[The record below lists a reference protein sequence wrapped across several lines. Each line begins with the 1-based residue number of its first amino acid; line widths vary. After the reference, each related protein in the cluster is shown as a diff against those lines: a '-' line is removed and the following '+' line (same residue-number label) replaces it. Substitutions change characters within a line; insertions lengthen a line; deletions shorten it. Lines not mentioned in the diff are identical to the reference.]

1 MNKKVVSRLLV
12 ACCIVTA
19 SMSVNLVSNAAL
31 PFFSTEK
38 GEVPSLAPMLDKAT
52 PAIVSISVEGTQV
65 SRQQVP
71 EMFKRFF
78 GGTDEQVQERP
89 FKGLGSGVIIDAKKG
104 YVVTNNHVVDNADEI
119 IVKLTDGR
127 EFKAKKLG
135 ADEQSDIAL
144 LKIEPDAL
152 AAMPLANSDEL
163 RVGDFVVAIG
173 NPFGLNQTVTSG
185 IVSALGRSGLNI
197 GGYENFIQTDAA
209 INRGNSGGALVS
221 LRGELVG
228 INTAIFGPNGGNVG
242 IGFAIPSNMMKNL
255 VDQIIE
261 FGEVRRGLLG
271 IMGQDID
278 SGLADAMNLDVN
290 QGAFVSEVS
299 PDSAADKGG
308 IQAGDII
315 IEINGRSVVSFQ
327 ELRAKVASRGA
338 GAKLELTI
346 LRKGKTEKINVV
358 LGDAT
363 QNVVIAKE
371 IHPALE
377 GATLSNGKTKQG
389 DSGIVISEL
398 ISRSPATIIGL
409 QDGDV
414 IIGINRKKVDTVM
427 QLRTELEDAK
437 INFFT
442 LYFLQRLLNAPAF
455 KIEALGSYK
464 KFSGS
469 E

>member
-1 MNKKVVSRLLV
+1 MDKIVNRCFV
-12 ACCIVTA
+12 ACCIIAA

-31 PFFSTEK
+31 PFFSNDN

-65 SRQQVP
+65 SRQRIP
-71 EMFKRFF
+71 ERFKNFF
-78 GGTDEQVQERP
+78 GGSDEQVQERP
-89 FKGLGSGVIIDAKKG
+89 FKGLGSGVIIDAQKG

-135 ADEQSDIAL
+135 SDDQSDIAL

-152 AAMPLANSDEL
+152 IAIPLANSDAL

-242 IGFAIPSNMMKNL
+242 IGFAIPSNMMKSL

-271 IMGQDID
+271 IIGQDID
-278 SGLADAMNLDVN
+278 SGLADAMNLNVN

-299 PDSAADKGG
+299 PGSAAEEGG

-315 IEINGRSVVSFQ
+315 TEINGRSVVSFQ

-338 GAKLELTI
+338 GAELELTV
-346 LRKGKTEKINVV
+346 LRKGKREKISVV

-363 QNVVIAKE
+363 QNVVVAKE

-377 GATLSNGKTKQG
+377 GATLTNGITEQG
-389 DSGIVISEL
+389 DNGIVISEL
-398 ISRSPATIIGL
+398 ESRSPATLIGL

-414 IIGINRKKVDTVM
+414 IIGVNRKKVDTVV
-427 QLRTELEDAK
+427 QLRTELEDVNGVIALNVK
-437 INFFT
+437 RGISS
-442 LYFLQRLLNAPAF
+442 LYLVIR
-455 KIEALGSYK
+455 
-464 KFSGS
+464 
-469 E
+469 

>member
-1 MNKKVVSRLLV
+1 MNKVVNRFLV
-12 ACCIVTA
+12 ACCIIAT

-31 PFFSTEK
+31 PFFSNNK

-52 PAIVSISVEGTQV
+52 PAIVSISVEGTQI
-65 SRQQVP
+65 SRQRVP
-71 EMFKRFF
+71 EMFKHFF
-78 GGTDEQVQERP
+78 GGTDEQLQERP

-135 ADEQSDIAL
+135 ADDQSDIAL

-152 AAMPLANSDEL
+152 TAMPLSDSDEL

-173 NPFGLNQTVTSG
+173 NPFGVNQTVTSG

-242 IGFAIPSNMMKNL
+242 IGFAIPSNMMKSL

-299 PDSAADKGG
+299 PDSAAEKGG

-315 IEINGRSVVSFQ
+315 TEINGRDVISFQ
-327 ELRAKVASRGA
+327 GLRAKVASKGA
-338 GAKLELTI
+338 GAELELTV
-346 LRKGKTEKINVV
+346 LRKGKRKSIAVT

-363 QNVVIAKE
+363 QNVVVAKE

-377 GATLSNGKTKQG
+377 GATLTNGTTKQG
-389 DSGIVISEL
+389 DNGVIISEL
-398 ISRSPATIIGL
+398 ESRSPATRIGL

-414 IIGINRKKVDTVM
+414 IIGINRKKVDNIV
-427 QLRTELEDAK
+427 QLSTELEEAK
-437 INFFT
+437 GVIALNVKRGISS
-442 LYFLQRLLNAPAF
+442 LYLVIR
-455 KIEALGSYK
+455 
-464 KFSGS
+464 
-469 E
+469 

>member
-1 MNKKVVSRLLV
+1 MNKVVNRFLV

-19 SMSVNLVSNAAL
+19 SMSVSLVSNASL
-31 PFFSTEK
+31 PYLSTDK

-52 PAIVSISVEGTQV
+52 PAIVSISVEGTQI
-65 SRQQVP
+65 SRQRVP
-71 EMFKRFF
+71 EMFKHFF

-127 EFKAKKLG
+127 EFTAKKLG

-144 LKIEPDAL
+144 LKIEPDTL
-152 AAMPLANSDEL
+152 AAMPLADSDDL

-242 IGFAIPSNMMKNL
+242 IGFAIPSNMMKSL

-278 SGLADAMNLDVN
+278 SGLSDAMKLDVN
-290 QGAFVSEVS
+290 QGAFVSEVQ
-299 PDSAADKGG
+299 PDSAAEKGG

-315 IEINGRSVVSFQ
+315 TEINGRLVVSFQ
-327 ELRAKVASRGA
+327 ELRAKVASKGA
-338 GAKLELTI
+338 GTQLELTV
-346 LRKGKTEKINVV
+346 LRKGKREKINVV

-363 QNVVIAKE
+363 QNVVVAKE

-377 GATLSNGKTKQG
+377 GATLTNGKSEQGSNGV
-389 DSGIVISEL
+389 VISNIE
-398 ISRSPATIIGL
+398 SRSPASRIGL

-414 IIGINRKKVDTVM
+414 IIGINRKKVDNLV
-427 QLRTELEDAK
+427 QLRTELESAK
-437 INFFT
+437 GVIALNVKRGISS
-442 LYFLQRLLNAPAF
+442 LYLVIRQ
-455 KIEALGSYK
+455 
-464 KFSGS
+464 
-469 E
+469 

>member
-1 MNKKVVSRLLV
+1 MNKVVKRFVGSF
-12 ACCIVTA
+12 CIIAA
-19 SMSVNLVSNAAL
+19 SMSVNLESHGAL
-31 PFFSTEK
+31 PFFSTDKNEI
-38 GEVPSLAPMLDKAT
+38 PSLAPMLDQAT

-65 SRQQVP
+65 SRQRVP
-71 EMFKRFF
+71 EMFKHFF
-78 GGTDEQVQERP
+78 GGSDEQLQERP
-89 FKGLGSGVIIDAKKG
+89 FKGLGSGVIIDAEQG

-119 IVKLTDGR
+119 TVKLTDGR

-144 LKIEPDAL
+144 LKIDPNEL
-152 AAMPLANSDEL
+152 IAMPLADSDEL

-242 IGFAIPSNMMKNL
+242 IGFAIPTNMMKNL

-278 SGLADAMNLDVN
+278 SGLADAMNLNVN

-299 PDSAADKGG
+299 PDSAAEKGG
-308 IQAGDII
+308 IKAGDII
-315 IEINGRSVVSFQ
+315 VEIDGRSVVSFQ

-338 GAKLELTI
+338 GAELELTI
-346 LRKGKTEKINVV
+346 LRKGKREKIDVI
-358 LGDAT
+358 LSDAA

-377 GATLSNGKTKQG
+377 GATLANGQTKQG
-389 DSGIVISEL
+389 DSGIVISNLEA
-398 ISRSPATIIGL
+398 RSPASRIGL

-414 IIGINRKKVDTVM
+414 IIGINRNKVDTLM
-427 QLRTELEDAK
+427 QLRAELDEAK
-437 INFFT
+437 GVIALNVKRGISS
-442 LYFLQRLLNAPAF
+442 LYLVIR
-455 KIEALGSYK
+455 S
-464 KFSGS
+464 
-469 E
+469 

>member
-1 MNKKVVSRLLV
+1 MSKVANRFLV
-12 ACCIVTA
+12 GCCIVTA
-19 SMSVNLVSNAAL
+19 SLSVSLVTSAAL
-31 PFFSTEK
+31 PFFSSEK
-38 GEVPSLAPMLDKAT
+38 GEIPSLAPMLDEAT
-52 PAIVSISVEGTQV
+52 PAIVSISVEGTQI
-65 SRQQVP
+65 SRQRVP
-71 EMFKRFF
+71 EMFKHFF
-78 GGTDEQVQERP
+78 GGTEEQVQERP
-89 FKGLGSGVIIDAKKG
+89 FKGLGSGVIIDAKEG

-119 IVKLTDGR
+119 TVKLTDGR

-135 ADEQSDIAL
+135 SDAQSDIAL

-152 AAMPLANSDEL
+152 TAIPLSDSDEL

-242 IGFAIPSNMMKNL
+242 IGFAIPSNMMKSL
-255 VDQIIE
+255 VDQIIK

-290 QGAFVSEVS
+290 QGAFVSEVQ
-299 PDSAADKGG
+299 PDSAAYNGG
-308 IQAGDII
+308 IKAGDII
-315 IEINGRSVVSFQ
+315 TEINGISVASFQ

-338 GAKLELTI
+338 GAKLELRV
-346 LRKGKTEKINVV
+346 LRKGERKKINVI

-363 QNVVIAKE
+363 QNVVVAKE

-377 GATLSNGKTKQG
+377 GATLTNGKSEQG
-389 DSGIVISEL
+389 DNGVVISDI
-398 ISRSPATIIGL
+398 ISRSPASRIGL

-414 IIGINRKKVDTVM
+414 IIGINRKKVDNLV
-427 QLRTELEDAK
+427 QLRTELEDAEGVIALNVK
-437 INFFT
+437 RGISS
-442 LYFLQRLLNAPAF
+442 LYLVIR
-455 KIEALGSYK
+455 
-464 KFSGS
+464 
-469 E
+469 

>member
-1 MNKKVVSRLLV
+1 MNKVVNRFFV
-12 ACCIVTA
+12 AFCIVTA
-19 SMSVNLVSNAAL
+19 SMTVSLVSNAAL
-31 PFFSTEK
+31 PFFSNDK

-65 SRQQVP
+65 SRQRVP
-71 EMFKRFF
+71 EMFKNYF
-78 GGTDEQVQERP
+78 GGKDEQVQERP
-89 FKGLGSGVIIDAKKG
+89 FKGLGSGVIIDAKEG
-104 YVVTNNHVVDNADEI
+104 YVVTNNHVVDNADQI
-119 IVKLTDGR
+119 TVKLTDGR

-152 AAMPLANSDEL
+152 TAMPLADSDDL

-242 IGFAIPSNMMKNL
+242 IGFAIPTNMMKSL
-255 VDQIIE
+255 TDQIIE

-271 IMGQDID
+271 IKGQDID
-278 SGLADAMNLDVN
+278 SGLADAMNLDAS
-290 QGAFVSEVS
+290 QGAFVSEVD
-299 PDSAADKGG
+299 PDSAAEKGG
-308 IQAGDII
+308 ILAGDII
-315 IEINGRSVVSFQ
+315 TQINGRPVVSFQ
-327 ELRAKVASRGA
+327 ELRAKVASKGA
-338 GAKLELTI
+338 GAELELTV
-346 LRKGKTEKINVV
+346 LRKGKKEKIEVV
-358 LGDAT
+358 LSHAT
-363 QNVVIAKE
+363 QNVVVAKE

-377 GATLSNGKTKQG
+377 GATLTNGKTQQG
-389 DSGIVISEL
+389 DSGIVISDLEA
-398 ISRSPATIIGL
+398 RAPATRIGL

-414 IIGINRKKVDTVM
+414 IIGINRKKVDTLM
-427 QLRTELEDAK
+427 QLRTQLDGAK
-437 INFFT
+437 GVIALNVKRGVSS
-442 LYFLQRLLNAPAF
+442 LYLVIR
-455 KIEALGSYK
+455 S
-464 KFSGS
+464 
-469 E
+469 

>member
-1 MNKKVVSRLLV
+1 
-12 ACCIVTA
+12 
-19 SMSVNLVSNAAL
+19 
-31 PFFSTEK
+31 
-38 GEVPSLAPMLDKAT
+38 MLDKAT
-52 PAIVSISVEGTQV
+52 PAIVSISVEGTQI
-65 SRQQVP
+65 SRQRVP
-71 EMFKRFF
+71 EMFKHFF

-152 AAMPLANSDEL
+152 AAMPLADSDDL

-242 IGFAIPSNMMKNL
+242 IGFAIPSNMMKSL

-278 SGLADAMNLDVN
+278 SGLSDAMNLDVN
-290 QGAFVSEVS
+290 QGAFVSEVQ
-299 PDSAADKGG
+299 PDSAAEKGG

-315 IEINGRSVVSFQ
+315 TEINGRLVVSFQ
-327 ELRAKVASRGA
+327 ELRAKVASKGA
-338 GAKLELTI
+338 GTQLELTI
-346 LRKGKTEKINVV
+346 LRKGKREKINVV

-363 QNVVIAKE
+363 QNVVVAKE

-377 GATLSNGKTKQG
+377 GATLTNGKSEQGSNGV
-389 DSGIVISEL
+389 VISNIE
-398 ISRSPATIIGL
+398 SRSPASRIGL

-414 IIGINRKKVDTVM
+414 IIGINRKKVDNLV
-427 QLRTELEDAK
+427 QLRTELDNAK
-437 INFFT
+437 GVIALNVKRGISS
-442 LYFLQRLLNAPAF
+442 LYLVIRQ
-455 KIEALGSYK
+455 
-464 KFSGS
+464 
-469 E
+469 

>member
-1 MNKKVVSRLLV
+1 MSKVANRFLV

-19 SMSVNLVSNAAL
+19 SLSVSLVTSAAL
-31 PFFSTEK
+31 PFFSSEK
-38 GEVPSLAPMLDKAT
+38 GELPSLAPMLDEAT
-52 PAIVSISVEGTQV
+52 PAIVSISVEGTQI
-65 SRQQVP
+65 SRQRVP
-71 EMFKRFF
+71 EMFKHFF
-78 GGTDEQVQERP
+78 GGTEEQVQERP
-89 FKGLGSGVIIDAKKG
+89 FKGLGSGVIIDAKEG

-119 IVKLTDGR
+119 TVKLTDGR

-135 ADEQSDIAL
+135 SDAQSDIAL

-152 AAMPLANSDEL
+152 TAIPLSDSDEL

-242 IGFAIPSNMMKNL
+242 IGFAIPSNMMKSL

-290 QGAFVSEVS
+290 QGAFVSEVQ
-299 PDSAADKGG
+299 PDSAAYNGG
-308 IQAGDII
+308 IKAGDII
-315 IEINGRSVVSFQ
+315 TEINGISVASFQ

-338 GAKLELTI
+338 GAKLELTV
-346 LRKGKTEKINVV
+346 LRKGERKKINVI

-363 QNVVIAKE
+363 QNVVVAKE

-377 GATLSNGKTKQG
+377 GATLTNGKSEQG
-389 DSGIVISEL
+389 DNGVVISD
-398 ISRSPATIIGL
+398 IMSRSPASRIGL

-414 IIGINRKKVDTVM
+414 IIGINRKKVDNLV
-427 QLRTELEDAK
+427 QLRTELEDAEGVIALNVK
-437 INFFT
+437 RGISS
-442 LYFLQRLLNAPAF
+442 LYLVIR
-455 KIEALGSYK
+455 
-464 KFSGS
+464 
-469 E
+469 

>member
-1 MNKKVVSRLLV
+1 MNKRVNRFLV
-12 ACCIVTA
+12 TCCIVTA
-19 SMSVNLVSNAAL
+19 SMSVNLASNAAL
-31 PFFSTEK
+31 PFFSGDK
-38 GEVPSLAPMLDKAT
+38 NEVPSLAPMLDKAT

-65 SRQQVP
+65 SKQRVP
-71 EMFKRFF
+71 EMFKHFF
-78 GGTDEQVQERP
+78 GGSGEQLQERP
-89 FKGLGSGVIIDAKKG
+89 FKGLGSGVIIDAKEG

-119 IVKLTDGR
+119 TVKLTDGR

-144 LKIEPDAL
+144 LKIDPDAL
-152 AAMPLANSDEL
+152 VSMPLADSDEL

-242 IGFAIPSNMMKNL
+242 IGFAIPSNMMRSL

-271 IMGQDID
+271 IVGQDID
-278 SGLADAMNLDVN
+278 SGLAEAMNLDVN

-308 IQAGDII
+308 IKAGDII
-315 IEINGRSVVSFQ
+315 TEIDGRAVISFL

-338 GAKLELTI
+338 GAKLNLTV
-346 LRKGKTEKINVV
+346 LRKGKREKVNVV

-363 QNVVIAKE
+363 QSVVVAKE

-377 GATLSNGKTKQG
+377 GATLVNGKTKQG
-389 DSGIVISEL
+389 DDGVVISE
-398 ISRSPATIIGL
+398 IVARSPASRIGL

-414 IIGINRKKVDTVM
+414 IIGINRKKIDTVVH
-427 QLRTELEDAK
+427 LRAELEDAEGVIALNVK
-437 INFFT
+437 RGISS
-442 LYFLQRLLNAPAF
+442 LYLVIR
-455 KIEALGSYK
+455 
-464 KFSGS
+464 
-469 E
+469 